1 MAKFEKGRS
10 GNPNG
15 RPKAISLD
23 ELRNIAR
30 RKSTGM
36 VNLLADIAED
46 EKQPAAA
53 RVAAA
58 NHILDRAYGKPPQTL
73 GDEDGEMISWV
84 ALLAE
89 RRAQAVEELRE
100 TVQ

>member
-1 MAKFEKGRS
+1 MAFEKGQS

-23 ELRNIAR
+23 EIRNIAR
-30 RKSTGM
+30 RKAPGM
-36 VNLLADIAED
+36 VDLLARIAED
-46 EKQPAAA
+46 EEQPAAA

-58 NHILDRAYGKPPQTL
+58 NHVLDRAYGKPPQSL
-73 GDEDGEMISWV
+73 ADEDGNILEWV

-89 RRAQAVEELRE
+89 RRSKALNE
-100 TVQ
+100 TIQ

>member
-1 MAKFEKGRS
+1 MAFEKGQS

-23 ELRNIAR
+23 EIRNIAR
-30 RKSTGM
+30 RKAPGM
-36 VNLLADIAED
+36 VDLLASIAED
-46 EKQPAAA
+46 EEQPAAA

-58 NHILDRAYGKPPQTL
+58 NHVLDRAYGKPPQSL
-73 GDEDGEMISWV
+73 ADEDGNILEWV

-89 RRAQAVEELRE
+89 RRSKALNE
-100 TVQ
+100 TIQ